1 MVSVFAQID
10 SGDGGRSER
19 DKWLFERMLRAPVR
33 VAPGNGDLVGFG
45 RAVSDLGLTAS
56 IYDVMVIPSLRR
68 MGIGRMIVQR
78 LIRRLYNKGIYD
90 ISALC
95 SEEEQ

>member
-1 MVSVFAQID
+1 MMFKIMPAIWLRNQSIVFSKSQ
-10 SGDGGRSER
+10 
-19 DKWLFERMLRAPVR
+19 
-33 VAPGNGDLVGFG
+33 
-45 RAVSDLGLTAS
+45 
-56 IYDVMVIPSLRR
+56 VIPSLRR

-78 LIRRLYNKGIYD
+78 LIRLVSSPLVWLCLWLMRLTFITFQGIVISSEKLAYPPFRRLYNKGIYD